1 MKLTAFKCK
10 NNLTK
15 ILSYRSTF
23 KNEFDPSSNLLL
35 LEYIPSG
42 KSNCGLRNQQL
53 TLCAHLQILFVDKQ
67 QFSGRFWGISL
78 GLLVTSS
85 PKLLHFDQIS
95 EQLHLVCYRFLQP
108 DNNKIKICFACCRF
122 PLLTDYINIFLCQI
136 RKFIGL
142 FHLLTSLFIGK
153 HHVDDHLV

>member
-1 MKLTAFKCK
+1 MTVFIILREAFLKDNNIRAIKTLKLTSFKCK
-10 NNLTK
+10 K
-15 ILSYRSTF
+15 ILRKYCRSRSTF
-23 KNEFDPSSNLLL
+23 RNEFDPSSNLLL

-95 EQLHLVCYRFLQP
+95 EQLTVWI
-108 DNNKIKICFACCRF
+108 NCF
-122 PLLTDYINIFLCQI
+122 T
-136 RKFIGL
+136 L
-142 FHLLTSLFIGK
+142 FSEFS
-153 HHVDDHLV
+153 